1 MGVFPAIPYAIWFY
15 LAIEGVANV
24 AEEAK
29 NPQRDL
35 VVGFGSAMATLVVLA
50 FLVLFASVGVSG
62 WETVVYPAGS
72 TQTSD
77 SPLPLAIAKVVGESH
92 VFYHLLVAIGLFGLV
107 ASFHGIILVAGR
119 ATLEFGRVG
128 YAPRFLGRTLPER
141 KTPAAALILNTAI
154 GILALLSGRTSEII
168 TISVFGALTLYVV
181 SMLAFFRLRK
191 KEPARA
197 RPFRTPFYPIVPG
210 IALVL
215 ALLCLMAL
223 AYYNPRLAL
232 IYLGIVVGGFTWFY
246 IVVPKTVRDQS
257 VLEVAL

>member
-1 MGVFPAIPYAIWFY
+1 
-15 LAIEGVANV
+15 
-24 AEEAK
+24 
-29 NPQRDL
+29 
-35 VVGFGSAMATLVVLA
+35 
-50 FLVLFASVGVSG
+50 
-62 WETVVYPAGS
+62 
-72 TQTSD
+72 
-77 SPLPLAIAKVVGESH
+77 
-92 VFYHLLVAIGLFGLV
+92 
-107 ASFHGIILVAGR
+107 
-119 ATLEFGRVG
+119 
-128 YAPRFLGRTLPER
+128 LGRTLPER